1 MKFLILAHR
10 WDASAAAVAAA
21 LRRRHPAHESR
32 LVTLEEL
39 IFAPSWAHR
48 VDSGGVVSEVRLHD
62 GCVLRS
68 DETGV
73 VLHRL
78 GSFDLPQFGKQDRSY
93 AVAEMSALLLSW
105 LEGFPCPVINP
116 VTPRG
121 FCLGRSPV
129 RWLALAAE
137 AGLPLPRMRLTSNLR
152 RFPADGL
159 QSADSSLPSVTF
171 PIAGRSAAF
180 LAEPPGPETHSV
192 LLAGEDVCGDLPP
205 GLLSACRAFARL
217 ADALVLRLNFTSGG
231 RHGPRWIFSSAEPI
245 PVLDANELS
254 AVVQLMERV
263 ADEDQSVAKVA

>member
-10 WDASAAAVAAA
+10 WDTSAAAVAAA
-21 LRRRHPAHESR
+21 LRRRHPAGESR

-48 VDSGGVVSEVRLHD
+48 VDSGGAVSEVRLHD
-62 GCVLRS
+62 GVVLRS
-68 DETGV
+68 EETGV

-78 GSFDLPQFGKQDRSY
+78 GSFDLPQFGGPDRTY

-121 FCLGRSPV
+121 FCLGRSLV

-137 AGLPLPRMRLTSNLR
+137 AGLPLPRLRLTSNLR

-159 QSADSSLPSVTF
+159 QPADGSIPSAAF

-180 LAEPPGPETHSV
+180 LAEPPGPDTHTV
-192 LLAGEDVCGDLPP
+192 LLAGDEVCGDLPP
-205 GLLSACRAFARL
+205 GLLPACRAFARL
-217 ADALVLRLNFTSGG
+217 AGAPLLRVSFTSGG
-231 RHGPRWIFSSAEPI
+231 SYGPRWIFSSADPI
-245 PVLDANELS
+245 PVLDANGLS
-254 AVVQLMERV
+254 AVVRLMERV
-263 ADEDQSVAKVA
+263 FDEAQSVAEVA